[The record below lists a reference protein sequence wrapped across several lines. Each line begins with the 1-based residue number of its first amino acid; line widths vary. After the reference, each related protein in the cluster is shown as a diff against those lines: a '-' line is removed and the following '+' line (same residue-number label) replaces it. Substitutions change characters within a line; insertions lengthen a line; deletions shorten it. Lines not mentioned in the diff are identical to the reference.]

1 MLVWL
6 SVAQSARH
14 LNKWVD
20 LTGENVVL
28 PCPMT
33 LNCARSENDGDLGDL
48 QQGAQLVRIASL
60 RLKVVK
66 IQQRTVKNRASNAG
80 EATKLT

>member
-1 MLVWL
+1 
-6 SVAQSARH
+6 
-14 LNKWVD
+14 
-20 LTGENVVL
+20 
-28 PCPMT
+28 MT